1 MATIKHGWL
10 INIALLVAVALL
22 TWLALRAPS
31 REEAAR
37 TPLSAVKPAAVS
49 RITLTRP
56 ARPAITIERR
66 SEQWWMTAPFK
77 ARADEFQILRML
89 TILEAQPTAQLPAT
103 DRARFELEPPS
114 AVLDIDG
121 VQYAFGGIN
130 TVTREQYVLRGDTI
144 HAVELRHG
152 AGLPLNATALVRRA
166 LLAENE
172 QPVAVALPEFTV
184 SKNDGRWVLSPPSEG
199 AGADELQR
207 YVDQWRMASAATAEP
222 YDQRPPQSD
231 IRITLTD
238 GSTLTMGVLQR
249 QPQLVLWR
257 RDNGLQYSFLVGA
270 ARSLLDKPGSAPGPV
285 EKYK

>member
-1 MATIKHGWL
+1 MKRGWL

-37 TPLSAVKPAAVS
+37 TPLSAVKPASVS

-56 ARPAITIERR
+56 ARPVITIERR
-66 SEQWWMTAPFK
+66 GEQWWMTAPFK

-130 TVTREQYVLRGDTI
+130 AVTREQYVLRGDII

-172 QPVAVALPEFTV
+172 QPVTVALPEFTV
-184 SKNDGRWVLSPPSEG
+184 SKNDGGWVLSPPSEA

-222 YDQRPPQSD
+222 YDNRPPQSD

-257 RDNGLQYSFLVGA
+257 RDNGLQYSFLEGA
-270 ARSLLDKPGSAPGPV
+270 ARSLLEKPGSTQSST

>member
-1 MATIKHGWL
+1 
-10 INIALLVAVALL
+10 
-22 TWLALRAPS
+22 
-31 REEAAR
+31 
-37 TPLSAVKPAAVS
+37 
-49 RITLTRP
+49 
-56 ARPAITIERR
+56 
-66 SEQWWMTAPFK
+66 
-77 ARADEFQILRML
+77 
-89 TILEAQPTAQLPAT
+89 
-103 DRARFELEPPS
+103 
-114 AVLDIDG
+114 VLDIDG

>member
-1 MATIKHGWL
+1 MKRGWL
-10 INIALLVAVALL
+10 INIALLVTVALL
-22 TWLALRAPS
+22 TWLALRAPP

-37 TPLSAVKPAAVS
+37 APLSAVKPAAVS

-66 SEQWWMTAPFK
+66 GEQWWMTAPFK
-77 ARADEFQILRML
+77 ARADEFQTLRML
-89 TILEAQPTAQLPAT
+89 SILEAQPTAQLPAN
-103 DRARFELEPPS
+103 DRTRFELEPPS

-130 TVTREQYVLRGDTI
+130 AVTREQYVLRSDVI

-172 QPVAVALPEFTV
+172 QPVTVALPEFTV
-184 SKNDGRWVLSPPSEG
+184 SKNDGRWVLSPPSEA

-222 YDQRPPQSD
+222 YDKRPPQSD

-257 RDNGLQYSFLVGA
+257 RDNDLQYTFLDGA
-270 ARSLLDKPGSAPGPV
+270 ARSLLDRPGFTPGIS
-285 EKYK
+285 EKIQIKQ

>member
-1 MATIKHGWL
+1 MKRGWL

-37 TPLSAVKPAAVS
+37 APLSAVKPAAVS

-66 SEQWWMTAPFK
+66 GEQWWMTAPFK

-89 TILEAQPTAQLPAT
+89 SILEAQATAQLPAN
-103 DRARFELEPPS
+103 DRTRFELEPPS

-130 TVTREQYVLRGDTI
+130 AVTREQYVLRSDVI

-152 AGLPLNATALVRRA
+152 AGLPLKSGDTGIVRTLWMSLEEMRQSHERHRSRLLIQCAEDHAKGMRYPLETIYTDATVF
-166 LLAENE
+166 N
-172 QPVAVALPEFTV
+172 
-184 SKNDGRWVLSPPSEG
+184 G
-199 AGADELQR
+199 
-207 YVDQWRMASAATAEP
+207 
-222 YDQRPPQSD
+222 
-231 IRITLTD
+231 
-238 GSTLTMGVLQR
+238 GVL
-249 QPQLVLWR
+249 P
-257 RDNGLQYSFLVGA
+257 
-270 ARSLLDKPGSAPGPV
+270 
-285 EKYK
+285 